1 MDGNTLWIFGK
12 FQNTLKYI
20 TVAICE
26 NIFCLFDHL
35 YVNLIVKTINS
46 YMSLLLI
53 YIFTLI
59 SESQKKKVLGYLK
72 NLEQWQIICNLK
84 EEELDA
90 KKS

>member
-1 MDGNTLWIFGK
+1 
-12 FQNTLKYI
+12 
-20 TVAICE
+20 
-26 NIFCLFDHL
+26 
-35 YVNLIVKTINS
+35 
-46 YMSLLLI
+46 MSLLLI